1 MKKKLLDKFKELS
14 SSVLPLMLLV
24 IGLNFI
30 MLIFSG
36 SGMPWGMFFQFLIG
50 GVLLMIGMT
59 FFSIGADVS
68 MIPMGDHVGAYLAKT
83 RKYVLLIVCCFLI
96 GTLVTIAEP
105 DLAVLAT
112 QFPGVPD
119 RNIILIVAV
128 GVGIFLAIGVLRII
142 RNLSLPLTLTV
153 FYAIVLIVALF
164 APPKFLAVAFDSG
177 GVTTGPITV
186 PFIMAIGMGLA
197 AVRSSKTSKD
207 DSFGTVAVCSIG
219 PIIAMLLLGLFTDMD
234 GVSIEVAEAYNA
246 EGSAVILDF
255 FRALPTYIKDVAI
268 ALLPIIVF
276 FTVFQL
282 LFLHLR
288 AKSLARIGVGLIYTF
303 IGLTIFLTGVN
314 VGFLPAGSFLGSA
327 IAALPGARHLVL
339 IPIGMI
345 MGYYVVKAEP
355 AVKVLNTQVEELT
368 VGIVTK
374 KAMMTMLSAG
384 VAVSIGI
391 AMLRVVTGVQL
402 WYFLLGG
409 YAISL
414 GLSFIVP
421 KMFTAIAFDSG
432 GVASGAMTATFLLPF
447 AKGACMELTHS
458 AESIVTDAF
467 GLVALVAMTP
477 LITIQLLGL
486 SYLFKTRKLN
496 SGRIEIDDSVTV
508 IEFDLEELLDVQN

>member
-1 MKKKLLDKFKELS
+1 M
-14 SSVLPLMLLV
+14 
-24 IGLNFI
+24 
-30 MLIFSG
+30 
-36 SGMPWGMFFQFLIG
+36 
-50 GVLLMIGMT
+50 
-59 FFSIGADVS
+59 
-68 MIPMGDHVGAYLAKT
+68 
-83 RKYVLLIVCCFLI
+83 
-96 GTLVTIAEP
+96 
-105 DLAVLAT
+105 
-112 QFPGVPD
+112 
-119 RNIILIVAV
+119 
-128 GVGIFLAIGVLRII
+128 
-142 RNLSLPLTLTV
+142 
-153 FYAIVLIVALF
+153 
-164 APPKFLAVAFDSG
+164 
-177 GVTTGPITV
+177 
-186 PFIMAIGMGLA
+186 
-197 AVRSSKTSKD
+197 
-207 DSFGTVAVCSIG
+207 
-219 PIIAMLLLGLFTDMD
+219 
-234 GVSIEVAEAYNA
+234 
-246 EGSAVILDF
+246 
-255 FRALPTYIKDVAI
+255 
-268 ALLPIIVF
+268 
-276 FTVFQL
+276 
-282 LFLHLR
+282 
-288 AKSLARIGVGLIYTF
+288 
-303 IGLTIFLTGVN
+303 
-314 VGFLPAGSFLGSA
+314 
-327 IAALPGARHLVL
+327 L

-374 KAMMTMLSAG
+374 KAMMTMISSD

-508 IEFDLEELLDVQN
+508 IEFDLEELLDEQN